1 MLIKKIMSPEKKFH
15 SFYHKKKKQK
25 NYHKTKQK
33 DVSTTEAWGGDVGH
47 PPLAGSENKDGE
59 VEKNKVI
66 M

>member
-1 MLIKKIMSPEKKFH
+1 MSPEKKFH
-15 SFYHKKKKQK
+15 SFSVPLK